1 MKIKNLVFV
10 MVLAIFLLSA
20 ANCGGVKFE
29 GEVPGKRKELGKEDF
44 VSLFNGKDLTGWIN
58 GPDESW
64 IVEDGVITLRRQM
77 DGREHNADYLW
88 AEDTYDN
95 FVLDLEFKIPERAN
109 SGIFLRTSN
118 LRNPVYTGIEVQ
130 VCNSFGR
137 DKLSRGGTAGA
148 IYDCLA
154 PRKNTIKEP
163 GEWNRCIITCNDNL
177 ITVVLNGEQI
187 IKMDLDK
194 WTKANKNPDGSTNK
208 FPRALAD
215 FDREGYIGFQD
226 HGRRVWYRNIKIK
239 RL

>member
-10 MVLAIFLLSA
+10 MILAVFLLA
-20 ANCGGVKFE
+20 GANCGSIKFNQE
-29 GEVPGKRKELGKEDF
+29 ELGKGGF
-44 VSLFNGKDLTGWIN
+44 VSLFNGKDLAGWIN

-88 AEDTYDN
+88 AKDVYDD

-109 SGIFLRTSN
+109 SGIFLRTSD
-118 LRNPVYTGIEVQ
+118 LKDPVYTGIEVQ
-130 VCNSFGR
+130 VSNSFGR
-137 DKLSRGGTAGA
+137 NKLSKGGTAGA

-154 PRKNTIKEP
+154 PTKNTIKTP

-194 WTKANKNPDGSTNK
+194 WTEHNKNPDGSSNK
-208 FPRALAD
+208 FPRALKD
-215 FDREGYIGFQD
+215 FAPKGYIGFQD
-226 HGRRVWYRNIKIK
+226 HGRLVWYRNIKIK